1 MNFLLHRHLAAAACG
16 SEIAGIGA
24 MLPDLWRMADRR
36 VRASRV
42 VEFEGDGPLAHLFE
56 GIAHHLAADARFHKS
71 DVFARG
77 EALVAEVMK
86 TLAAPRARLFAHI
99 GWELCLDGELVRRE
113 GVDEVLAALRRG
125 FARADQVM
133 FEAAAAHHFDRVDRD
148 PSDREAFEHRLRRI
162 VHGLARG
169 PWVAGY
175 QSGQGIADRI
185 SGVRI
190 ALGLTPFDPEDRARL
205 AAGLDGLAGT
215 ATIAVDELFD
225 DAGYFQT
232 TSRAANR
239 SARCS

>member
-16 SEIAGIGA
+16 SEIAGFGA

-36 VRASRV
+36 VRARAG
-42 VEFEGDGPLAHLFE
+42 EFEGEGPLAHLFE
-56 GIAHHLAADARFHKS
+56 GIAHHLAADAHFHKS
-71 DVFARG
+71 DVFTRG

-86 TLAAPRARLFAHI
+86 TLVAPRARLFAHI

-113 GVDEVLAALRRG
+113 GIDEVLAALRRG
-125 FARADQVM
+125 FARADELM
-133 FEAAAAHHFDRVDRD
+133 FDAAAAHHFDRVDRD
-148 PSDREAFEHRLRRI
+148 PSDREAFEHRMRRI

-175 QSGQGIADRI
+175 QSGLGIADRI

-190 ALGLTPFDPEDRARL
+190 ALGLTPFDPEDRALL
-205 AAGLDGLAGT
+205 AAGLDALVGA
-215 ATIAVDELFD
+215 AESAVDELLD
-225 DAGYFQT
+225 DPGYFQA